1 MRYNLKHLVMRFYVL
16 LPFLIFSIFCHSQE
30 QKYFTKFKPT
40 EYVYG
45 LPAYGCYYGKP
56 TDSLKIGVNILK
68 TKFVKGMEC
77 TMFQLEYKNE
87 KITFWLGIKDSVL
100 YAFDRNKLSKP
111 LEMFD
116 FRQKIKKLKDVPFLP
131 FSKNCSV
138 TEPFDDVVADDRYFS
153 VFADDGL
160 ILGGLNFHN
169 FYISL
174 KRGFFFSV
182 KSPDYELTY
191 DSLEEI

>member
-30 QKYFTKFKPT
+30 RKYFTKFKPT

-45 LPAYGCYYGKP
+45 YYSHMNYYGAP
-56 TDSLKIGVNILK
+56 LDTLKIGVNILK

-77 TMFQLEYKNE
+77 TMFELKYKNE
-87 KITFWLGIKDSVL
+87 KVTFWLGIKDSVL
-100 YAFDRNKLSKP
+100 YTFNRNNLSKP
-111 LEMFD
+111 LKMFD
-116 FRQKIKKLKDVPFLP
+116 FRHKIKELKGVPFLP
-131 FSKNCSV
+131 FSNNCNV
-138 TEPFDDVVADDRYFS
+138 TAPFDDVVTDDRYFS
-153 VFADDGL
+153 VYADDGL
-160 ILGGLNFHN
+160 MLGGLNFHN

-174 KRGFFFSV
+174 NRGFFFSV